1 MKIQLTKSIFLLL
14 ALAMFGLL
22 AAGCYTVLV
31 HPAVE
36 TTGQDE
42 SPRTCSDCHS
52 SADYYYWH
60 FPYQYNW
67 YSRYPS
73 WSHYYHDPWWWDNYW
88 YWKDDGR
95 EPSRGPERQL
105 WQPRVPPGA
114 QPTLTP
120 GASGDGKDDSK
131 ASDKDSGSS
140 GSSGETKQKQ
150 ELWQP
155 RVPPKDADDKKS
167 EDSGQTDKGDAPS
180 QEKSEGK

>member
-1 MKIQLTKSIFLLL
+1 MGTRLTKSLFLLL
-14 ALAMFGLL
+14 ALAAFGLL

-31 HPAVE
+31 HPTVQ
-36 TTGQDE
+36 TTDGDNYR
-42 SPRTCSDCHS
+42 RTCSDCHS

-88 YWKDDGR
+88 YWKDD
-95 EPSRGPERQL
+95 RGDDSPRLPERSL
-105 WQPRVPPGA
+105 WQPRVAPGS
-114 QPTLTP
+114 QPAIAP
-120 GASGDGKDDSK
+120 GTGGAARDDGK

-140 GSSGETKQKQ
+140 GSSGENKQKQ

-155 RVPPKDADDKKS
+155 RVPPKDTDDKKS
-167 EDSGQTDKGDAPS
+167 DQSGQTDKDES
-180 QEKSEGK
+180 KQKSEDK